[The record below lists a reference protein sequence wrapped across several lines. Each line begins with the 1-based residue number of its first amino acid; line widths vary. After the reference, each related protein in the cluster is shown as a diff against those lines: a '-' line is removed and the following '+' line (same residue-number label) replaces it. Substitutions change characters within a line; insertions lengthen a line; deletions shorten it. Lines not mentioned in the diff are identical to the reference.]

1 MNHRFFDFFRSLDI
15 TLANALFALG
25 AAVASYALMHGA
37 LILFRRRLGA
47 MSEESQHRTIAQV
60 LSKTLAHTGTFAIL
74 VTAILIGLSVL
85 DLPEPWNTRLGHLWF
100 FTLGIQIAMFLHRAV
115 KIGARRY
122 FLAHSRGAVD
132 DQVTVAHTVVI
143 WLLQTTVWVVFV
155 LAMLSNL
162 GINVTTFVASLGIG
176 GVAIAL
182 AVQNILGDLFASMSI
197 AVDKPFEVG
206 DFISAKEYS
215 GTVEHVGL
223 KTTRLRA
230 LGGEQIVVSNAE
242 LLRSTVFNY
251 RRMTTRRIVFALRAN
266 PATPPRLAA
275 KVPGML
281 GEIIK
286 RQDKV
291 RFDRAHLKTVDQNWI
306 EYEIVYTMLDANF
319 DLYMDTQQ
327 AINLDAMQMFADLG
341 ISMAPRPQHVLLQEA
356 QEVRGVRGDK
366 TAEAA
371 ANETTPDDM
380 QDDMQDDRPD
390 DSPDR
395 ASGATAEGSVQ
406 AARPRYLK
414 H

>member
-1 MNHRFFDFFRSLDI
+1 MRGGRRLIRKEPGLNNFYNFFTSLNI
-15 TLANALFALG
+15 TLPNALFAIG
-25 AAVASYALMHGA
+25 AAVASYLLMHGA
-37 LILFRRRLGA
+37 LILFRRRLGQL
-47 MSEESQHRTIAQV
+47 SEDRRHGTIAQV
-60 LSKTLAHTGTFAIL
+60 LSRTLAHTGLLAIVATSVL
-74 VTAILIGLSVL
+74 VGLSVL

-122 FLAHSRGAVD
+122 FLTHGRAVD
-132 DQVTVAHTVVI
+132 QQVTVAHTVVI

-206 DFISAKEYS
+206 DFVAVDKFS

-230 LGGEQIVVSNAE
+230 LSGEQIVIANAE
-242 LLRSTVFNY
+242 LLRQTVYNY
-251 RRMTTRRIVFALRAN
+251 KRMNTRRIVFALRAS
-266 PATPPRLAA
+266 PDTPPALAA
-275 KVPGML
+275 RVPGL
-281 GEIIK
+281 LRELVGKHEK
-286 RQDKV
+286 L

-306 EYEIVYTMLDANF
+306 EYEIVYTMLDANY

-341 ISMAPRPQHVLLQEA
+341 ISTAPRPQQMLLQEA
-356 QEVRGVRGDK
+356 PGVDTPEQRGVRGADG
-366 TAEAA
+366 AA
-371 ANETTPDDM
+371 ANEDT
-380 QDDMQDDRPD
+380 R
-390 DSPDR
+390 
-395 ASGATAEGSVQ
+395 GAAPS
-406 AARPRYLK
+406 RFIK

>member
-1 MNHRFFDFFRSLDI
+1 MNFHLTDFFRSLNI
-15 TLANALFALG
+15 TLPNALFALG
-25 AAVASYALMHGA
+25 AAIVSYLLMHGA
-37 LILFRRRLGA
+37 LILLRKRLGEL
-47 MSEESQHRTIAQV
+47 SGDREHGTIAQV
-60 LSKTLAHTGTFAIL
+60 LSKTLAHTSVLAI
-74 VTAILIGLSVL
+74 VATAILIGLSVL
-85 DLPEPWNTRLGHLWF
+85 DLPAPWNTRLGHLWF
-100 FTLGIQIAMFLHRAV
+100 FTLGIQLAMFLHRAV
-115 KIGARRY
+115 KIASRRY
-122 FLAHSRGAVD
+122 FLAHGGGAVD
-132 DQVTVAHTVVI
+132 QQVTVAHTVVI

-230 LGGEQIVVSNAE
+230 LGGEQIVISNAE
-242 LLRSTVFNY
+242 LLRSTVFNF
-251 RRMTTRRIVFALRAN
+251 RRMSTRRIVFTLRAS
-266 PATPPRLAA
+266 PSTPPQLAA
-275 KVPGML
+275 KVPAAL

-286 RQDKV
+286 RRDKA

-327 AINLDAMQMFADLG
+327 AINLEAMQMFADLG

-356 QEVRGVRGDK
+356 HDGRTDIRGENK
-366 TAEAA
+366 A
-371 ANETTPDDM
+371 ANEYPDGPAADTA
-380 QDDMQDDRPD
+380 P
-390 DSPDR
+390 
-395 ASGATAEGSVQ
+395 AGAGQ
-406 AARPRYLK
+406 GARPRFLK

>member
-1 MNHRFFDFFRSLDI
+1 MNFHLIDFFRSLNI
-15 TLANALFALG
+15 TLPNALFALG
-25 AAVASYALMHGA
+25 AAIVSYMLMHGA
-37 LILFRRRLGA
+37 LILLRKRLGEL
-47 MSEESQHRTIAQV
+47 SGDRDHGTIAQV
-60 LSKTLAHTGTFAIL
+60 LSKTLAHTGALAI
-74 VTAILIGLSVL
+74 VATAILIGLSVL

-115 KIGARRY
+115 KIASRRY
-122 FLAHSRGAVD
+122 FLAHNRGAVD
-132 DQVTVAHTVVI
+132 QQVTVAHTVVI

-230 LGGEQIVVSNAE
+230 LGGEQIVISNAE
-242 LLRSTVFNY
+242 LLRSTVFNF
-251 RRMTTRRIVFALRAN
+251 RRMTTRRIVFTLRAS
-266 PATPPRLAA
+266 PSTPPQLAA
-275 KVPGML
+275 KVPAAI

-286 RQDKV
+286 RRDQV

-327 AINLDAMQMFADLG
+327 AINLEAMQMFADMG

-356 QEVRGVRGDK
+356 PDGRADVRGTDK
-366 TAEAA
+366 A
-371 ANETTPDDM
+371 ANEYPDG
-380 QDDMQDDRPD
+380 PE
-390 DSPDR
+390 
-395 ASGATAEGSVQ
+395 AGKAAAGADKG
-406 AARPRYLK
+406 ARPRILK

>member
-395 ASGATAEGSVQ
+395 ASGATAEGSAQ

>member
-1 MNHRFFDFFRSLDI
+1 MNFHFVDFFRSLNI
-15 TLANALFALG
+15 TLPNALFALG
-25 AAVASYALMHGA
+25 AAVVSYILMHGA
-37 LILFRRRLGA
+37 LILLRKRLGA
-47 MSEESQHRTIAQV
+47 LSSDRQHGTVAQV
-60 LSKTLAHTGTFAIL
+60 LSKTLAHTGALAI
-74 VTAILIGLSVL
+74 VATAILIGLSVL

-115 KIGARRY
+115 KIGSRRY
-122 FLAHSRGAVD
+122 FLAHSHGALD
-132 DQVTVAHTVVI
+132 QQVTVAHTVVI

-206 DFISAKEYS
+206 DYISAKDYA

-230 LGGEQIVVSNAE
+230 LGGEQIVVANAE
-242 LLRSTVFNY
+242 LLRNTVYNF
-251 RRMTTRRIVFALRAN
+251 RRMTTRRIQFALRAS
-266 PATPPRLAA
+266 PSTPPQLAA
-275 KVPGML
+275 KVPAML

-286 RQDKV
+286 RRDKV

-306 EYEIVYTMLDANF
+306 EYEIVYTMLDANY

-327 AINLDAMQMFADLG
+327 AINLEAMQMFADLG

-356 QEVRGVRGDK
+356 PDARADVRGEEK
-366 TAEAA
+366 AA
-371 ANETTPDDM
+371 ANEYVGGGSD
-380 QDDMQDDRPD
+380 
-390 DSPDR
+390 
-395 ASGATAEGSVQ
+395 TAGTGGETRDAGS
-406 AARPRYLK
+406 RFLK
-414 H
+414 Q